1 MRELFCVLTALSMF
15 VLLALTASVA
25 SAQDGFGLDPDDP
38 RGTGFDRPR
47 DERAESVVD
56 SLWRMDANRN
66 GLLEPEE
73 ISDEAQPY
81 VDFYASLAELDIS
94 RPLGIE
100 ELEEAVYAHHQARG
114 GRPTYGPDGLGA
126 VGRDAGEPPPS
137 FGPVDNVPPIPGFG
151 TGEDTPDNSVKL
163 EKADLDRAAERLR
176 QYDTNRDG
184 FMDRSEAR
192 SGQWSDDPF
201 AYDRNRDGRLN
212 QRELAERYAQRRI
225 AEAQHQGHSS
235 SDSRGGQASGQM
247 SEEERRRRE
256 YEEQRRR
263 EYEQRRRQEE
273 EERKRREVYGDQGTW
288 RLVADLLQRYDANR
302 DNNLDQIEWRSMG
315 TTAPMSDANAS
326 GTVVDRAEL
335 YLWLKKR
342 SANTSVDLPKGLPE
356 WFGQRDL
363 NGDGQVAMDEFVD
376 DWTDEKAEEFVGF
389 DLNHDGIVMP
399 DECLLAM
406 NQTVGKHSSRQ
417 LQVIPAGKTVYS
429 QIVVKDDTVIA
440 DLDVQ
445 ISITHS
451 YDATLD
457 AYLIGPGGER
467 VELFTAVGGEDDHF
481 SNTIF
486 DDEATTPIRN
496 ARPPFAGRFQ
506 PEAVE
511 KKEPSLRTFYGKR
524 ITGTWTLMIRAERS
538 DRAGSLHG
546 WSLIPKPLEEG
557 ATLPPV
563 EPIEPPAEPG
573 DEAGSPGTPPR
584 GFGGGYRPPDDRS
597 RPPDDRSQPP
607 DDRRGPPFDPR
618 DRYQPPGD
626 RPQSPEGRPQSP
638 GSFRGPS
645 HSHDGRPG

>member
-1 MRELFCVLTALSMF
+1 MRQLFRVLTALWMS
-15 VLLALTASVA
+15 VLLAWVA
-25 SAQDGFGLDPDDP
+25 STAGAQDGFGVDPDDP
-38 RGTGFDRPR
+38 RASGFGAPR
-47 DERAESVVD
+47 DSQAESVVEG
-56 SLWRMDANRN
+56 LWRMDANRD
-66 GLLEPEE
+66 GMLDPAE

-94 RPLGIE
+94 RPLLIE
-100 ELEEAVYAHHQARG
+100 ELEEAVYAHHRARG
-114 GRPTYGPDGLGA
+114 SRPGYGPADLGA
-126 VGRDAGEPPPS
+126 GAGEAAEPPPS
-137 FGPVDNVPPIPGFG
+137 FGPLDDVPPIPGFG
-151 TGEDTPDNSVKL
+151 IDGESTADSIQL

-176 QYDTNRDG
+176 QYDRNRDG

-192 SGQWSDDPF
+192 NGRWYDDPF
-201 AYDRNRDGRLN
+201 AYDHNRDGRLN
-212 QRELAERYAQRRI
+212 QRELAERYAKRRI
-225 AEAQHQGHSS
+225 AEAQRRGQSS
-235 SDSRGGQASGQM
+235 SDSRGGQARDHM

-256 YEEQRRR
+256 Q
-263 EYEQRRRQEE
+263 
-273 EERKRREVYGDQGTW
+273 EERKRREVFGDQGTW
-288 RLVADLLQRYDANR
+288 RLVADLLHRYDANR
-302 DNNLDQIEWRSMG
+302 DNNLDPIEWRSMG
-315 TTAPMSDANAS
+315 TTSPMSEANAS
-326 GTVVDRAEL
+326 GKVVDRAEL

-356 WFGQRDL
+356 WFGRRDL
-363 NGDGQVAMDEFVD
+363 DGDGQVAMVEFADE
-376 DWTDEKAEEFVGF
+376 WTDEKAEEFVGF

-406 NQTVGKHSSRQ
+406 NQTTGKHSSRRF
-417 LQVIPAGKTVYS
+417 QVIPARKTVYS

-451 YDATLD
+451 YDAALE

-486 DDEATTPIRN
+486 DDEATTPVRE

-511 KKEPSLRTFYGKR
+511 KQETSLRTFYGKR
-524 ITGTWTLMIRAERS
+524 ITGTWTLMIRAQRA

-557 ATLPPV
+557 ATIPPE
-563 EPIEPPAEPG
+563 EPPQPPAESG

-584 GFGGGYRPPDDRS
+584 SFGGGYRPPDDRY
-597 RPPDDRSQPP
+597 RSP
-607 DDRRGPPFDPR
+607 DDRRRPPFDPR
-618 DRYQPPGD
+618 DRFRSPGGPSQPP
-626 RPQSPEGRPQSP
+626 
-638 GSFRGPS
+638 
-645 HSHDGRPG
+645 DGRPRPPYDSDGQSQGRYGRPG